1 MSSSRQQLHV
11 TETNFDTFVR
21 VSLRRAL
28 QGAEPS
34 PAVWE
39 RIESRLVSWREVV
52 PRQTLCRGLQ
62 RSLLQVQQVLFS
74 SPGWQE
80 RLAERR
86 MPLRLQLMAYPDV
99 VCVPLAVV

>member
-1 MSSSRQQLHV
+1 VLGQPVPFR
-11 TETNFDTFVR
+11 ETNFDTFVR

-39 RIESRLVSWREVV
+39 RIESRLVGQRDVV
-52 PRQTLCRGLQ
+52 PGQTLYRSLQ
-62 RSLLQVQQVLFS
+62 RSLLMVQQVLFS
-74 SPGWQE
+74 APRWQE

-86 MPLRLQLMAYPDV
+86 MPLRLQLMAYPGMG
-99 VCVPLAVV
+99 CVPLAVV